1 MTDWRELP
9 PRGLPPGS
17 RLAEGRLANGL
28 EVRLAEVPAARQA
41 RLALGVAAGWL
52 DEPPRHRGL
61 AHLLEHCLFHPHPRR
76 EGLALADWVGAVGG
90 RYNARTSEATTD
102 YHLSLPAA
110 QLAEGLARLVDLV
123 AAPDLLADE
132 AAPEAVAREIAVI
145 DAEFR
150 ARRGDPALHRLAA
163 LSRLVAAE
171 HPARGCHAGHRLS
184 LDGVTSAALR
194 HFHRRHYRAPRMVL
208 ASLAPQPLAQQWAA
222 LCAAGQRLPA
232 GDEASAG
239 RRAVDDRRWAGLGGV
254 AWRSPGVSGALE
266 LLWPLRPGIRAQHA
280 AALEALALG
289 LEDGELAAALC
300 RRGWLQDLSATAWPE
315 GAGEALALTLRL
327 SESGERHW
335 GEAAELCRSRLASL
349 LARSDDPG
357 APARLPEEALATWPQ
372 RQVRRHCALNRCRAE
387 APAPAVQLSG
397 TLPRLLLACR
407 ELPPGQVRRVPE
419 SATPW
424 VPLAWPRRGPPPPP
438 WPGEA
443 DPGPWVVASQR
454 RGHQGPRR
462 CAERPVT
469 VWRGGTSRRPWLCL
483 GWPAAGERLAA
494 WETASLPLRQ
504 AFRARGGELWLGEDA
519 RGAWLALR
527 GEEALPPV
535 AMALLEAWPRAAP
548 PRAPGAGLLAQRL
561 LARLSQVEATPSLPL
576 CWAEAPPAAMLR
588 RRLLAVA
595 SAAVAGDRPD
605 RPREASVAPAGEG
618 TALMLLLQGK
628 STPLERLC
636 LRLLAQ
642 CHDRPFL
649 VEMRER
655 RGLGYVAAV
664 RYREAAGQPRLGYVV
679 QSPGADAETLR
690 LAIEDFLAV
699 QGRAL
704 LPSGGDE
711 LARRL
716 AALRADLAVPESE
729 AEAWRCQWQALREG
743 TCEPDWRRLERA
755 LEALDGDVLR
765 GCLERL
771 LARPDAW
778 QWHRLQAAACHLG
791 RSEAAGERHSSAISP
806 RSGAP

>member
-61 AHLLEHCLFHPHPRR
+61 AHLLEHCLFHPRR

-90 RYNARTSEATTD
+90 RYNARTSEAATD

-123 AAPDLLADE
+123 AAPGLLADE

-184 LDGVTSAALR
+184 LDGVTSDALR
-194 HFHRRHYRAPRMVL
+194 RFHRRHYRAPRMVL
-208 ASLAPQPLAQQWAA
+208 ASLAPQPLAHQWAA

-232 GDEASAG
+232 GGEASAG
-239 RRAVDDRRWAGLGGV
+239 RRAGDDRRWAGLGGV
-254 AWRSPGVSGALE
+254 AWQPPGVSGALE
-266 LLWPLRPGIRAQHA
+266 LLWPLQTGTRAQHA
-280 AALEALALG
+280 DALEALALG

-300 RRGWLQDLSATAWPE
+300 RRSWLQDLSATAWPE
-315 GAGEALALTLRL
+315 GAGEALALTLHL

-372 RQVRRHCALNRCRAE
+372 GQVRQHCALNRCRAE

-424 VPLAWPRRGPPPPP
+424 MPLAWPRRGPLPPP
-438 WPGEA
+438 WPGDA
-443 DPGPWVVASQR
+443 DPGRWVAASQR
-454 RGHQGPRR
+454 RGSQGEPRR
-462 CAERPVT
+462 CTERPLT
-469 VWRGGTSRRPWLCL
+469 VWRGGTSRRPWLCF

-494 WETASLPLRQ
+494 WEAASLPLRQ

-535 AMALLEAWPRAAP
+535 ALALLEAWPRAAL

-561 LARLSQVEATPSLPL
+561 LARLSQADAADMPPL
-576 CWAEAPPAAMLR
+576 CWADAPPAPMLR

-605 RPREASVAPAGEG
+605 QRREASVAPAGEG
-618 TALMLLLQGK
+618 TALMLMLQGE

-636 LRLLAQ
+636 LRLLGQ

-649 VEMRER
+649 AEMRER

-679 QSPGADAETLR
+679 QSPGADAEALR

-699 QGRAL
+699 RGRAL
-704 LPSGGDE
+704 LPSGGAE
-711 LARRL
+711 LTRRL
-716 AALRADLAVPESE
+716 AALRASLEVPESE

-743 TCEPDWRRLERA
+743 TREPDWRRLERA

-778 QWHRLQAAACHLG
+778 QWHRLQAAACHLS
-791 RSEAAGERHSSAISP
+791 RSAAAGERHSSAISR
-806 RSGAP
+806 RSGGP